1 MVASALCFLALGLS
15 LLFYGV
21 KLHIIAAR
29 EATARIR
36 ARQDGRNL
44 APQVSWGPNESRFR
58 TEAICF
64 LLLTIFIS
72 RAIFDLV
79 QLDIF
84 VLPVTLVKYGK
95 DITNPVVF
103 WLFFGWEICPTALML
118 FFFGTAVTQA
128 QQTATQARLMS
139 ERLTIVDSVDND
151 GGGYDEDDEDGLI
164 ETGAS
169 NALWPIPKDLADIVV
184 SKNLAQG
191 SLDTSMQGTSGHGH
205 KVGLLEDDGRY
216 DSPSDNLYGFSSPL
230 PAHQAVSRGWAAAM
244 GQPLYLGQPHQPPAG
259 GMPGSGFHPYQPP
272 VVPPEALA
280 AQQGAQPTGNWPQST
295 PTPPLG
301 SLAGSAGE
309 GVRPGGGGGGGGPN
323 R

>member
-1 MVASALCFLALGLS
+1 MCDQTHMVASAMCFLALGLS

-21 KLHIIAAR
+21 KLHIIASR
-29 EATARIR
+29 EATARTK

-44 APQVSWGPNESRFR
+44 PPQVSWGPNESRFR

-64 LLLTIFIS
+64 LLLTIFIT
-72 RAIFDLV
+72 RAVFDLV

-84 VLPVTLVKYGK
+84 VLPVTTDKYGK

-128 QQTATQARLMS
+128 QQSANQARYVR
-139 ERLTIVDSVDND
+139 ERLTIVDSTASMIEPA
-151 GGGYDEDDEDGLI
+151 GYEEDDEDALI
-164 ETGAS
+164 ESGAP

-184 SKNLAQG
+184 SKQG
-191 SLDTSMQGTSGHGH
+191 SLDASVQGTSGHGH

-244 GQPLYLGQPHQPPAG
+244 GQPLYLGQPHQPTG
-259 GMPGSGFHPYQPP
+259 GMAPGLHPYQPP
-272 VVPPEALA
+272 VVHPEGLA

-295 PTPPLG
+295 PTPPFEGTLG
-301 SLAGSAGE
+301 GSSGASSRNAGGK
-309 GVRPGGGGGGGGPN
+309 GG
-323 R
+323 